1 MEPLV
6 SIIVPIYNTDKYL
19 DKCINHIVNQTYK
32 KLEIILVNDGSTD
45 NSKNICNN
53 WALKD
58 NRIKVIHQK
67 NKGLS
72 GARNSGLNVA
82 KGEYINFIDSDDFI
96 ELDTIEMSIKYA
108 ELDRI
113 VCYGI
118 INIYLLNNKNKK
130 DVLISK
136 RYYKLNTKEFLKYY
150 LIASASW
157 GNISKLDYFIGNSMN
172 NKLFSAN
179 IFKKLR
185 FSENERIS
193 EDIDLMIDI
202 ILNTKTIILLPC
214 AKYNY
219 IHQNNDSI
227 STKPFDINL
236 LKVVEINKR
245 IENKIKVIEPIFLKY
260 AQISTI
266 GMCVYIINKF
276 ARLKDFERQKYSYLI
291 ENIKKEIKLREKV
304 IKYIG
309 IKGKMKIWL
318 IMFNINFYIKL
329 VHFVRVKLKN

>member
-118 INIYLLNNKNKK
+118 INIYLLNNKK

-202 ILNTKTIILLPC
+202 IFNTKTIILLPC
-214 AKYNY
+214 AKYY
-219 IHQNNDSI
+219 YMHQNDNSI
-227 STKPFDINL
+227 TSQPFHEKL
-236 LKVVEINKR
+236 LKVLEIKKR
-245 IENKIKVIEPIFLKY
+245 IENKIKILEPKFLNY
-260 AQISTI
+260 AQMSTI
-266 GMCVYIINKF
+266 ATCVYIINKF
-276 ARLKDFERQKYSYLI
+276 ARLNRSERQKKFYLI
-291 ENIKKEIKLREKV
+291 EMIKNEINMRKKV
-304 IKYIG
+304 IEYIG
-309 IKGKMKIWL
+309 IKGKIKIWL
-318 IMFNINFYIKL
+318 IILNARLYIKF
-329 VHFVRVKLKN
+329 VHFIRVNLKI